1 MEYLDTY
8 GSVRD
13 AFKTKATENGRSTDY
28 INLYVLIYEFK
39 DDRGGYDWDKRERF
53 FNSLKDFVEHFK
65 GEGFVG
71 ANSDLRDW
79 DFESK
84 LPFYQKGDIECISIL
99 APEDDFFVR
108 NLLDALNPLD
118 YSVEYRKM
126 APRKITKLPKDAYGT
141 EVEIGD
147 VVVWEGRVSKVKSI
161 ISEITINK
169 KRMFTRDCVVVRTNN
184 PNKKLGWV
192 EYIENKE
199 KE

>member
-1 MEYLDTY
+1 MEYIEND
-8 GSVRD
+8 VRD

-28 INLYVLIYEFK
+28 INLYVLLYEFTG
-39 DDRGGYDWDKRERF
+39 DRHGYDYDKREKF
-53 FNSLKDFVEHFK
+53 FHDLQDFTEHFE

-71 ANSDLRDW
+71 RSSDLSNW
-79 DFESK
+79 NFESE
-84 LPFYQKGDIECISIL
+84 LPFYQKGDIECISIM
-99 APEDDFFVR
+99 APDDDFFVR

-141 EVEIGD
+141 DVEIGD
-147 VVVWEGRVSKVKSI
+147 VVVWEGRVTKVKSI

-192 EYIENKE
+192 EYIDKKE
-199 KE
+199 KEQ

>member
-1 MEYLDTY
+1 MEYLEND
-8 GSVRD
+8 VRD
-13 AFKTKATENGRSTDY
+13 AFKTKATENGRSIDY
-28 INLYVLIYEFK
+28 INLYVLLYEFS
-39 DDRGGYDWDKRERF
+39 DGHNHYDYDKREKF
-53 FNSLKDFVEHFK
+53 FHDLQDFTEHFE

-71 ANSDLRDW
+71 RSSDLRNW
-79 DFESK
+79 GFECE
-84 LPFYQKGDIECISIL
+84 LPFYQKGDIECISIM

-118 YSVEYRKM
+118 YSIEYRKM
-126 APRKITKLPKDAYGT
+126 APRKITKQPKDAYGT

-147 VVVWEGRVSKVKSI
+147 VVVWEGRVHKVKSI

-192 EYIENKE
+192 EYIDNKE
-199 KE
+199 KEQ

>member
-1 MEYLDTY
+1 MEYIEND
-8 GSVRD
+8 VRD
-13 AFKTKATENGRSTDY
+13 AFKTKATENGRSTDF
-28 INLYVLIYEFK
+28 INLYVLLYEF
-39 DDRGGYDWDKRERF
+39 REGGGYDYDKRDKF
-53 FNSLKDFVEHFK
+53 FHNLKEFTTHFE
-65 GEGFVG
+65 GEGLVG
-71 ANSDLRDW
+71 KSSDLSNW

-84 LPFYQKGDIECISIL
+84 LPFYQKGDIECISIM
-99 APEDDFFVR
+99 APDDEFFVR

-118 YSVEYRKM
+118 YGIEYKKM

-147 VVVWEGRVSKVKSI
+147 VVVWEGRVTKVKSI

-192 EYIENKE
+192 EYIDNKE